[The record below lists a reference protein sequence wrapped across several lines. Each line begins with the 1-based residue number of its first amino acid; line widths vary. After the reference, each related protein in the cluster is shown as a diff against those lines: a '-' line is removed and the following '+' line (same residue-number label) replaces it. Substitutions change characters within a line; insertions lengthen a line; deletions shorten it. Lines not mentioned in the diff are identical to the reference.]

1 MMSMSNR
8 RMLWRAGVL
17 CSVLLVTG
25 CSAGATRSATRAT
38 PATTATIP
46 TVTPGRTATDSYVGP
61 PPIILQD
68 TAPGQ
73 LALSVNLGF
82 GGYDAATR
90 DTAELDVVF
99 ASRGRTV
106 QFVAGERLAC
116 NGLALPSY
124 GTNFDLK
131 VPSELFSGKLVTCTY
146 TSGTRAAT
154 FSFTAPLAPAILS
167 PQDGAQVARS
177 LQTPVTY
184 RRSPAWAFYVI
195 ALGFST
201 KAWTPTALSQP
212 NPVLLNT
219 SALAPGTGS
228 ITLNQFFTLS
238 DVRGPAFQAAEGRGG
253 AIYAIQV
260 TWV

>member
-1 MMSMSNR
+1 
-8 RMLWRAGVL
+8 
-17 CSVLLVTG
+17 
-25 CSAGATRSATRAT
+25 
-38 PATTATIP
+38 
-46 TVTPGRTATDSYVGP
+46 
-61 PPIILQD
+61 
-68 TAPGQ
+68 

-131 VPSELFSGKLVTCTY
+131 VPYELFSSKLVTCTY

-167 PQDGAQVARS
+167 PPDGAQVARS
-177 LQTPVTY
+177 SQTPVTY
-184 RRSPAWAFYVI
+184 RLSPDWAFSLV

-219 SALAPGTGS
+219 STLAPGTGS
-228 ITLNQFFTLS
+228 LALNQFFTLS
-238 DVRGPAFQAAEGRGG
+238 DLRGPAFQAVEGRGG
-253 AIYAIQV
+253 AAYAIQV

>member
-1 MMSMSNR
+1 MSMSNR

-25 CSAGATRSATRAT
+25 RSAGATRSATRAT
-38 PATTATIP
+38 TATTATIP
-46 TVTPGRTATDSYVGP
+46 TVTPGRTATDSYAGP
-61 PPIILQD
+61 PPIILRD

-82 GGYDAATR
+82 GGYDAVTLGDSRAPAAHR
-90 DTAELDVVF
+90 EVVGCPGWRNQESPAFMRAEC
-99 ASRGRTV
+99 
-106 QFVAGERLAC
+106 Q
-116 NGLALPSY
+116 
-124 GTNFDLK
+124 
-131 VPSELFSGKLVTCTY
+131 ELFSSKLVTCTY

-177 LQTPVTY
+177 SQTPVTY
-184 RRSPAWAFYVI
+184 RLSPDWAFSLV

-219 SALAPGTGS
+219 SALSPGTGS
-228 ITLNQFFTLS
+228 LALNQFFTLS
-238 DVRGPAFQAAEGRGG
+238 DVRGPAFEAVEGRGG